1 MLNKRKRNIHLL
13 NPYKIDAYNKF
24 LATLDN
30 NANVKK
36 FDNINTIINDILKKN
51 KEKSDILL
59 KESNKSIEESRK
71 CLEETMKII
80 EESNKKFQNE
90 YNKPIFTGKTDF
102 DTLLLDV
109 EINDPNIYKD
119 FFTITEPPF
128 KRIPTPRPKIDIE
141 PKKLVTID
149 KDIQTLDDILQ
160 LIETYPLEPNIEYNV
175 NMTALH
181 NIKKYLYKLNN
192 MIGMKSIK
200 NNIVDQILYFI
211 QNLHKNKNGEGDFM
225 HTVIYGSP
233 GTGKTEVAKIMG
245 KIFSKMGI
253 LSKDKFLKVTRSDLI
268 AGYLGQTAL
277 KTRDV
282 IKEALGGV
290 LFIDEA
296 YALGNSE
303 KRDSFSKECID
314 TLCEALSDHK
324 DDLMVIIAGYE
335 DELKDCFFDYNKGLD
350 SRFTWRFKTDDY
362 NGEDLYHIFIKKI
375 KDNEWSLA
383 EDSKITVNWFKNN
396 IDYFKFFGRDI
407 ETIVS
412 KTKIAHSK
420 RVFCLLEED
429 KKKITLVD
437 LEKGFQMYINN
448 NEVKKRKETEY
459 LKRQIYNS
467 IYC

>member
-1 MLNKRKRNIHLL
+1 MLNRKKTKRSNVHLL

-36 FDNINTIINDILKKN
+36 NDNITTIINDILKKN
-51 KEKSDILL
+51 KKDKKEVNNLL
-59 KESNKSIEESRK
+59 EESIEETIK
-71 CLEETMKII
+71 LLEEA
-80 EESNKKFQNE
+80 SKKFQNE

-102 DTLLLDV
+102 DTLLLNIEVD
-109 EINDPNIYKD
+109 DPNIYSE
-119 FFTITEPPF
+119 FFTKSDNPF
-128 KRIPTPRPKIDIE
+128 KRVPTPKPKIDIE
-141 PKKLVTID
+141 PKKIVTIV
-149 KDIQTLDDILQ
+149 KDVQNLDDLLQ
-160 LIETYPLEPNIEYNV
+160 LIETYPLDPTIEYNV
-175 NMTALH
+175 NMKALH
-181 NIKKYLYKLNN
+181 NIKEHLQNLNN

-200 NNIVDQILYFI
+200 NNIVEQILYFI
-211 QNLHKNKNGEGDFM
+211 QNLHKNQNGEGDFM

-282 IKEALGGV
+282 VKDALGGV

-314 TLCEALSDHK
+314 TLCEALSDNK

-362 NGEDLYHIFIKKI
+362 TGEDLYHIFVKKI
-375 KDNEWSLA
+375 KDNGWSLS
-383 EDSKITVNWFKNN
+383 EDSKINVDWFKNN

-420 RVFCLLEED
+420 RVFCLEEEY
-429 KKKITLVD
+429 KKKITFND

-448 NEVKKRKETEY
+448 NEVKKRKEAEY
-459 LKRQIYNS
+459 LKRQLYSS

>member
-1 MLNKRKRNIHLL
+1 
-13 NPYKIDAYNKF
+13 
-24 LATLDN
+24 
-30 NANVKK
+30 
-36 FDNINTIINDILKKN
+36 
-51 KEKSDILL
+51 
-59 KESNKSIEESRK
+59 
-71 CLEETMKII
+71 
-80 EESNKKFQNE
+80 
-90 YNKPIFTGKTDF
+90 
-102 DTLLLDV
+102 
-109 EINDPNIYKD
+109 
-119 FFTITEPPF
+119 
-128 KRIPTPRPKIDIE
+128 
-141 PKKLVTID
+141 
-149 KDIQTLDDILQ
+149 
-160 LIETYPLEPNIEYNV
+160 
-175 NMTALH
+175 
-181 NIKKYLYKLNN
+181 

-211 QNLHKNKNGEGDFM
+211 QNLHKNENGEGDFM

-245 KIFSKMGI
+245 KIFSKMGV

-282 IKEALGGV
+282 VKDALGGV

-362 NGEDLYHIFIKKI
+362 TGEDLYHIFIKKI
-375 KDNEWSLA
+375 KDNGWSLS
-383 EDSKITVNWFKNN
+383 EDSKITIGWFKDN

-420 RVFCLLEED
+420 RVFCLEEKY
-429 KKKITLVD
+429 KKKITFDD
-437 LEKGFQMYINN
+437 LEKGFQMYVNN
-448 NEVKKRKETEY
+448 NEVKKRKEAEY
-459 LKRQIYNS
+459 LKRQLYNS